1 MSSAAFEGL
10 LSSVQYMNQQKAR
23 HRQARHENMVQ
34 EGENLVFN
42 TLLECL
48 PEDHPMRH
56 EAVRHQIAYMG
67 RVAHLEGR
75 APSPPPDPGAILSE
89 LLQKHHRAVDRAAEE
104 LEDQKPQTKGLV
116 FRHFELRIR
125 REPMRLSGV
134 KSLEEAQNVRLR
146 AAQIVRNTQFNTPV
160 DAAAAVR
167 RAMGER

>member
-34 EGENLVFN
+34 AGEDLVFN

-48 PEDHPMRH
+48 PQDHPMRH
-56 EAVRHQIAYMG
+56 ETVRHQIAYMG
-67 RVAHLEGR
+67 RVAHSEGR
-75 APSPPPDPGAILSE
+75 APGPVDPGAILSE
-89 LLQKHHRAVDRAAEE
+89 LQEKHRSAVRRATEE
-104 LEDQKPQTKGLV
+104 LEDQQPQTKGLV
-116 FRHFELRIR
+116 FRHFELRIG

-146 AAQIVRNTQFNTPV
+146 AAQIVRNTQFNAPV
-160 DAAAAVR
+160 DVAAAVR
-167 RAMGER
+167 RAMAER

>member
-48 PEDHPMRH
+48 PDGHPMQQ
-56 EAVRHQIAYMG
+56 EAVRDHIAYLG
-67 RVAHLEGR
+67 RLAHTEGR
-75 APSPPPDPGAILSE
+75 TPGPIDPETILGE
-89 LLQKHHRAVDRAAEE
+89 LVRKHQLNVDRAAEE
-104 LEDQKPQTKGLV
+104 LEDQQPQTKGLV
-116 FRHFELRIR
+116 FRHFELRVR
-125 REPMRLSGV
+125 REPMRLKVST
-134 KSLEEAQNVRLR
+134 LEEAHAVRLR

-167 RAMGER
+167 KAMGER